1 VTRRSTRCFGPLAAI
16 LAAAVAAPS
25 VHADDL
31 WSRLDHDRFVERLGS
46 QGLDRVLDALD
57 RAEPAESTIESLRR
71 RLARARI
78 PLFAEDRTPESVT
91 AAALEAIALR
101 DGLLVECGES
111 DPLRGRH
118 LGDQVE
124 EILLWLLPAEGADLA
139 ARFGAPTPAERA
151 LIDRWLPL
159 AEAMSAE
166 SMRASEAAIAS
177 IDREAAGGSLGP
189 LRSIERRRIAE
200 ELDPR
205 LTFLRGLALAMSAE
219 LLADV
224 PDRAERR
231 REAIALLEPRR
242 DAAAPDLSELA
253 RLEIGLARSAL
264 REHAAAIRELEA
276 LAADAAATRRRR
288 FEARAAIVVDEARRG
303 DPDNALRRLAALR
316 RQDAADPALLAFELP
331 WADLEHRLRVE
342 DAARRDLPPDAAAL
356 AAVAPWL
363 ELVERLPRAER
374 DAFVP
379 AILERL
385 RVAGAAIE
393 PPPPLVVLARVE
405 ARRAS
410 REQEGPDPASAA
422 ELEEAL
428 RRSEAG
434 SSTRVLLL
442 RALARAS
449 IEDARWSDAV
459 RLLVELAAGTP
470 DDPLAVPAIDAA
482 VELATNLAATE
493 SAEADS
499 LEPRRLAGD
508 VLRTALVTFPRHP
521 RRDAWLLAS
530 AGFATTE
537 GRFDDAI
544 DSLSL
549 VAADGP
555 EARAARVQSLE
566 TATRAAEAAEGRDVA
581 RWIDRAEA
589 WLRQLEPW
597 PVDPPERVDPEV
609 HRSLGVR
616 VALARARL
624 HLLADRPAAALVEV
638 ATIREVAALSR
649 EQAVE
654 GVRIRLAAFDRLG
667 RADEA
672 AAELRRLSETG
683 DAEAGELLAS
693 RLEVALAA
701 ARRAEGDGDAERAA
715 RIGRESAG
723 PLAEALL
730 AWADGRA
737 TPPRTRQLLLVSE
750 GLRRAG
756 RPTPALEV
764 TRRIDPRFGSVRE
777 VVIERAECL
786 FASGRL
792 EDLAEAMTLYRRIAA
807 SSEEESPAWWL
818 AELRQLQILRRVGRD
833 SHRIPPRIERLR
845 QVDEELGGE
854 GIRRELEAL
863 LLELRA
869 TSDAADAPVR

>member
-1 VTRRSTRCFGPLAAI
+1 MTRRSTRCFGPLPAI

-46 QGLDRVLDALD
+46 QELDRVLDALD

-166 SMRASEAAIAS
+166 SLRASEAAIAS

-449 IEDARWSDAV
+449 IEDARWSEAV

-854 GIRRELEAL
+854 GIRREFEAL
-863 LLELRA
+863 LLDLRA
-869 TSDAADAPVR
+869 TSDAAGAPVR

>member
-1 VTRRSTRCFGPLAAI
+1 MTRRSTRCFGPLPAI

-25 VHADDL
+25 VRADDL

-46 QGLDRVLDALD
+46 QELDRVLDALD

-166 SMRASEAAIAS
+166 SLRASEAAIAS

-449 IEDARWSDAV
+449 IEDARWSEAV

-737 TPPRTRQLLLVSE
+737 MPPRTRQLLLVSE

-854 GIRRELEAL
+854 GIRRKFEAL

-869 TSDAADAPVR
+869 TSDAAGAPVR

>member
-1 VTRRSTRCFGPLAAI
+1 MTIRPARRVARWLPIIAAA
-16 LAAAVAAPS
+16 LAAATS
-25 VHADDL
+25 RADDL
-31 WSRLDHDRFVERLGS
+31 WSRLDHDRFVERLGT

-57 RAEPAESTIESLRR
+57 RAEPADSTIESLRR
-71 RLARARI
+71 RLARART
-78 PLFAEDRTPESVT
+78 PLLAEDRTPESVT
-91 AAALEAIALR
+91 AASLEAIALR
-101 DGLLVECGES
+101 DALLVECGES

-124 EILLWLLPAEGADLA
+124 DILLWLLPAEGADLA
-139 ARFGAPTPAERA
+139 ARFGAPTLAQRG
-151 LIDRWLPL
+151 LIERWLPL

-166 SMRASEAAIAS
+166 SLRASAAAIAA
-177 IDREAAGGSLGP
+177 IDREAAGGSLAP
-189 LRSIERRRIAE
+189 LRAIERRRIAE

-219 LLADV
+219 LLVDL

-242 DAAAPDLSELA
+242 DAAAPDLAELA
-253 RLEIGLARSAL
+253 RLEIGVARSAL

-276 LAADAAATRRRR
+276 LAADAAASRRRR

-303 DPDNALRRLAALR
+303 DPDNAIRRLVALR
-316 RQDAADPALLAFELP
+316 RQDAADPALRAFELP

-342 DAARRDLPPDAAAL
+342 DATRRNLPPDAAAL
-356 AAVAPWL
+356 AAIAPWT

-379 AILERL
+379 AILARL
-385 RVAGAAIE
+385 QDAGGSLE
-393 PPPPLVVLARVE
+393 PAPPLVLLARAE
-405 ARRAS
+405 ARRSA
-410 REQEGPDPASAA
+410 REGATPDPEATAW
-422 ELEEAL
+422 LEDAL
-428 RRSEAG
+428 LRSEIG

-449 IEDARWSDAV
+449 IEEARWLDAV

-470 DDPLAVPAIDAA
+470 EDPLAVPAIDAA
-482 VELATNLAATE
+482 VELATNLAAAE

-499 LEPRRLAGD
+499 LESRRLAGD
-508 VLRTALVTFPRHP
+508 VLRTALRTFPRHP

-530 AGFATTE
+530 AGLATEE

-544 DSLSL
+544 ESLSL

-597 PVDPPERVDPEV
+597 PVDPPEQADAEE

-683 DAEAGELLAS
+683 DAEAGELLSS

-701 ARRAEGDGDAERAA
+701 ARRAEGDGDSERAA

-764 TRRIDPRFGSVRE
+764 VRRIDARFGSVRE

-786 FASGRL
+786 FAAGRL

-818 AELRQLQILRRVGRD
+818 AELRQLQVLRRVGRD

-845 QVDEELGGE
+845 QVDGELGGE
-854 GIRRELEAL
+854 GIRREFEAL
-863 LLELRA
+863 LLDLRA
-869 TSDAADAPVR
+869 TSDAAGAPVR